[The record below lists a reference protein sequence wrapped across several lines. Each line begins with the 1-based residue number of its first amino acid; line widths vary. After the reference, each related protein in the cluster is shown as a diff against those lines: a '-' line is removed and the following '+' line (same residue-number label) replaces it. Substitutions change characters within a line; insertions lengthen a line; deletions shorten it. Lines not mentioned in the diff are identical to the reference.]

1 MESLDLVIRNGTVV
15 TAVDQYDA
23 DVGIRGEEVVAIG
36 RNLPSAGR
44 EIDAGQKLVMP
55 GGIDSHCHIEQ
66 RSSAGIVCADDFY
79 TATVSAA
86 FGGTTTVIPFAAQH
100 RGDSLRDVVN
110 AYHECAG
117 PKAVIDYAFHLIVTD
132 QLRAFSAKN
141 FPRSSA
147 MATPL

>member
-1 MESLDLVIRNGTVV
+1 MDPLDLVIRNGTVV

-23 DVGIRGEEVVAIG
+23 DVGIRGEQIVAIG
-36 RNLPSAGR
+36 QNLPTGVR
-44 EIDAGQKLVMP
+44 EIDASQKLLMP

-100 RGDSLRDVVN
+100 RGDSLRDVIS
-110 AYHECAG
+110 AYHDCAG
-117 PKAVIDYAFHLIVTD
+117 PKVVIDYAFHLIVTD
-132 QLRAFSAKN
+132 
-141 FPRSSA
+141 P
-147 MATPL
+147 TPSVLGQELPALI

>member
-1 MESLDLVIRNGTVV
+1 MDPLDLVIRNGTVV

-23 DVGIRGEEVVAIG
+23 DVGIRGEQIVAIG
-36 RNLPSAGR
+36 QNLPAGVR
-44 EIDAGQKLVMP
+44 EIDASQKLLMP

-100 RGDSLRDVVN
+100 RGDSLRDVIS
-110 AYHECAG
+110 AYHDCAG

-132 QLRAFSAKN
+132 
-141 FPRSSA
+141 P
-147 MATPL
+147 TPSVLGQELPALI